1 MSMKHDQ
8 SFDPE
13 ELDGYRRKIEEIVP
27 LIRAHADE
35 AERNARLSQEVA
47 EAMARAGLYRV
58 AAPRSLGGGE
68 THPFTQIGVIEQV
81 ASADG
86 SAGWNL
92 MIGIETTGILG
103 SALAHERAEAMYA
116 DPLLIIAGALNPK
129 GTAEAMDGGYRV
141 SGQWPFASGC
151 HNCQYF
157 WGQCIVHE
165 NGERVH
171 DEQGQV
177 KLLEVV
183 VPAADFEIV
192 ETWDVAG
199 LRGSG
204 SHDIAV
210 RDLFVPADMTT
221 GATRQPSVERGP
233 LFRVPLY
240 TRLAYNKV
248 GVATGIARAAI
259 DHFRDLASAKTPRGS
274 RSLLNERVDAQLA
287 MANAEATL
295 RSARAFVFE
304 AVGEL
309 WETVVAGDRPTLEQR
324 AMVQLACSHATSAAV
339 NAVGYI
345 HAAAGASANFRDNP
359 LERCFRDVQVVRQQI
374 MASPQWIRSAG
385 RVLLGLDS
393 DSFILPP

>member
-8 SFDPE
+8 SFDPG

-177 KLLEVV
+177 RLLEVV

-192 ETWDVAG
+192 ETEETKNFG
-199 LRGSG
+199 
-204 SHDIAV
+204 
-210 RDLFVPADMTT
+210 
-221 GATRQPSVERGP
+221 
-233 LFRVPLY
+233 
-240 TRLAYNKV
+240 RLHCETN
-248 GVATGIARAAI
+248 AAQ
-259 DHFRDLASAKTPRGS
+259 DG
-274 RSLLNERVDAQLA
+274 
-287 MANAEATL
+287 
-295 RSARAFVFE
+295 
-304 AVGEL
+304 
-309 WETVVAGDRPTLEQR
+309 
-324 AMVQLACSHATSAAV
+324 
-339 NAVGYI
+339 
-345 HAAAGASANFRDNP
+345 
-359 LERCFRDVQVVRQQI
+359 
-374 MASPQWIRSAG
+374 
-385 RVLLGLDS
+385 
-393 DSFILPP
+393 